1 MHGPFYALTML
12 ISYFISTLIVIAVV
26 SIHFEMLNWLA
37 VTVPVMTVR
46 NRARVVVAL
55 LGAILAHLVEIW
67 LFAFA
72 YYVIIN
78 TRKMGALEGNF
89 DGSMDDCFYFSITT
103 YTTAGYGDIEPF
115 GDVRF
120 LAGLEALTG
129 LVLILWTAS
138 FLFIEMQKFW
148 LKGDH

>member
-1 MHGPFYALTML
+1 ML
-12 ISYFISTLIVIAVV
+12 ISYFVYTLIVAAAV

-37 VTVPVMTVR
+37 VKVPEMTLR
-46 NRARVVVAL
+46 NRVRVVVAL

-78 TRKMGALEGNF
+78 TGKMGTLEGNF
-89 DGSMDDCFYFSITT
+89 NGSVYDCFYFSIAT
-103 YTTAGYGDIEPF
+103 YTTAGYGDIAPL
-115 GDVRF
+115 GDVRI

-148 LKGDH
+148 LKRNY

>member
-1 MHGPFYALTML
+1 MA
-12 ISYFISTLIVIAVV
+12 I
-26 SIHFEMLNWLA
+26 
-37 VTVPVMTVR
+37 R
-46 NRARVVVAL
+46 NRVRVVVAL

-78 TRKMGALEGNF
+78 TGKQGTLEGSFN
-89 DGSMDDCFYFSITT
+89 GSVYDCFYFSITT
-103 YTTAGYGDIEPF
+103 YTTAGYGDIVPL
-115 GDVRF
+115 GNVRI

-138 FLFIEMQKFW
+138 FLFVEMQKFW
-148 LKGDH
+148 LKGNH